1 MTIDDY
7 SRARRILARRDPVIR
22 DLMRAHGKCGLA
34 DAQHTDP
41 FTALAH
47 AIVSQQLSTKAAAT
61 IARRFDALCGGAPA
75 PALVAAVS
83 DAQLRTVGLSG
94 QKIGYL
100 RDLCARIS
108 SGSLPLHSF
117 EALPDED
124 VIDLLTQVKGIGRWT
139 AEMFLMFR
147 LHRPDVLPVGDLGI
161 VKAVQRAYGLRKA
174 PDPKRLMKIGEPW
187 RPFRSVACW
196 YLWASLDNAPLK
208 EA

>member
-1 MTIDDY
+1 MTAADY
-7 SRARRILARRDPVIR
+7 TRARRMLARRDPVIR
-22 DLMRAHGKCGLA
+22 DLMRAHGPCGLA

-61 IARRFDALCGGAPA
+61 IAGRFDALLGGAPT
-75 PALVAAVS
+75 PARMTGVS
-83 DAQLRTVGLSG
+83 DPELRGVGLSM

-100 RDLCARIS
+100 RDLCARIG
-108 SGSLPLHSF
+108 SGSLPL
-117 EALPDED
+117 AALDTLPDDD
-124 VIDLLTQVKGIGRWT
+124 VIAMLTEVKGIGRWT

-174 PDPKRLMKIGEPW
+174 PDPKRLTKIGEPW
-187 RPFRSVACW
+187 RPYRSVACW
-196 YLWASLDNAPLK
+196 YLWASLDNKPLK
-208 EA
+208 DA